1 MKTGLFVDILMMAVD
16 SIRSNKMRT
25 FLTVLGVVI
34 GVLTIVAMVAVI
46 EGINGSFAKEIESM
60 GANVLF
66 VSKYEPG
73 INVGRPSEEIRRRKK
88 LTVADA
94 EAIAANCES
103 ISAVTPELQFFRFLP
118 PVKVKYLGREV
129 ENPQVYG
136 DNHLYLQ
143 IYESY
148 SIDQGRFFTEAE
160 NRSRAEVCVIG
171 AELVDA
177 LFPNGNPIGKEV
189 QLDGRTMTVIGTFA
203 RLGKFMGEA
212 RDNYFMMPSET
223 FQKFYPGERNVFI
236 MAKVRPGFTM
246 ERAKD
251 EIVNLMRVRRKV
263 RPGQPNDFA
272 VFTQE
277 TIQGLFSK
285 LTGAAFIVML
295 VISSIGLLVG
305 GIGVMNIMLVSVK
318 ERTREIGLR
327 KAIGAKGREIR
338 NQFLYESMI
347 LTLGGGIIGIVLG
360 VAISFLI
367 RIASGLPTQVN
378 PLSIVIALGVSTGVG
393 LFFGIYP
400 AAQAAKLLPVESLR
414 YE

>member
-1 MKTGLFVDILMMAVD
+1 VKTGLFVDILMMAVD

-400 AAQAAKLLPVESLR
+400 AAQAAKLQPVESLR

>member
-400 AAQAAKLLPVESLR
+400 AAQAAKLQPVESLR

>member
-1 MKTGLFVDILMMAVD
+1 VKTGLFVDILMMAVD